1 MSESNNFV
9 SVITIDTSSEASD
22 NLVTSRSEQSITL
35 PMSKLESEN
44 NSEQSSEAGSVSITM
59 ETSEPDSLNGKSD
72 SSSSITSASDDE
84 QAVNE
89 IGVTNQAFVDDDEV
103 SMNQKKGHQR
113 SPSSSLGKEQTVCF
127 HIVCLYT
134 NTVSI
139 CFRAYQK

>member
-1 MSESNNFV
+1 MS
-9 SVITIDTSSEASD
+9 I
-22 NLVTSRSEQSITL
+22 
-35 PMSKLESEN
+35 LEREN
-44 NSEQSSEAGSVSITM
+44 DSEQSSEAEGSVSITM

-89 IGVTNQAFVDDDEV
+89 IGVTNQAFVDDNEV